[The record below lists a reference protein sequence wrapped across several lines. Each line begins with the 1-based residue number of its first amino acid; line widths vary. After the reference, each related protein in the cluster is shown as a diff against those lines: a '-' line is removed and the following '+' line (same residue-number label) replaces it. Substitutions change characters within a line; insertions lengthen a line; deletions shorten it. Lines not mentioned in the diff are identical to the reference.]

1 MNKIERV
8 DRVLKGDDVD
18 YPPISLWYHFG
29 VQHGGGEPF
38 ARITLEFF
46 RHYDF
51 DFLKVMND
59 YYYPTPQG
67 LDAVRTREDLQKFTA
82 FDVERCEWR
91 EQFKALRI
99 ISRELKGR
107 AYFIDTVFDPWQS
120 IRRSVAGE
128 NLELLAENEP
138 EALHAALAAVADNL
152 IAYARKSLE
161 IGATGIFMSVPAAR
175 ELVNRD
181 VFLEFVKPYAQKV
194 FAAISGQGRMNTAH
208 IHGEDLYMDD
218 CLDFPVNIFSW
229 WDRGPHGPSMDSVKQ
244 RFPGCVMGGIDQGLL
259 TRRSPA
265 FLKDHVAEGVALGG
279 GRRFFLANGCSIDTW
294 VSPDIV
300 RAVVAAA
307 RAGRKTSDISLL

>member
-1 MNKIERV
+1 LNKIERV
-8 DRVLKGDDVD
+8 DRVLRGEEVD

-38 ARITLEFF
+38 ARITLDYFK
-46 RHYDF
+46 HYDF

-67 LDAVRTREDLQKFTA
+67 LDAVRTQEDLQQFTT
-82 FDVERCEWR
+82 FDVEHCEWR

-128 NLELLAENEP
+128 TMELLAEKEP
-138 EALHAALAAVADNL
+138 AALHAALDTLAQNL
-152 IAYARKSLE
+152 IAYSKKSID
-161 IGATGIFMSVPAAR
+161 IGAAGIFMSVPAAR
-175 ELVNRD
+175 EIVSREI
-181 VFLEFVKPYAQKV
+181 FLAFVKPYAMKV
-194 FAAISGQGRMNTAH
+194 FQAVSGLGRMNTAH

-218 CLDFPVNIFSW
+218 CLDFPVNVFSW
-229 WDRGPHGPSMDSVKQ
+229 WDRGPHGPSLGYVKQ
-244 RFPGCVMGGIDQGLL
+244 RVPGCVMGGIDQSLL

-265 FLKDHVAEGVALGG
+265 FLKAHVAEGVALGG

-294 VSPDIV
+294 VSPEMV
-300 RAVVAAA
+300 RAVVAA
-307 RAGRKTSDISLL
+307 GRISGR

>member
-1 MNKIERV
+1 MNKIERADLVLRGDEV
-8 DRVLKGDDVD
+8 DH
-18 YPPISLWYHFG
+18 PPISLWYHFG
-29 VQHGGGEPF
+29 VQHGDGEQF

-67 LDAVRTREDLQKFTA
+67 LDTVRTREDLQKFTT

-128 NLELLAENEP
+128 NMEHLAQNEP
-138 EALHAALAAVADNL
+138 QALHAALEAVTANL
-152 IAYARKSLE
+152 IAYATKALE
-161 IGATGIFMSVPAAR
+161 IGAAGIFMSVPAAK
-175 ELVNRD
+175 EIVSRD
-181 VFLEFVKPYAQKV
+181 VFLTFVKPYAKKV
-194 FAAISGQGRMNTAH
+194 FAAVSGRGRMNTAH

-218 CLDFPVNIFSW
+218 CLDFPVNVFSW
-229 WDRGPHGPSMDSVKQ
+229 WDRGPNGPSLEQVKQ
-244 RFPGCVMGGIDQGLL
+244 RVPGCVMGGIDQTLL

-265 FLKDHVAEGVALGG
+265 FLKNHVSEGLALGG
-279 GRRFFLANGCSIDTW
+279 GRRFFMANGCSIDTW
-294 VSPDIV
+294 VSPDAV
-300 RAVVAAA
+300 RAVVGAS
-307 RAGRKTSDISLL
+307 RGQ